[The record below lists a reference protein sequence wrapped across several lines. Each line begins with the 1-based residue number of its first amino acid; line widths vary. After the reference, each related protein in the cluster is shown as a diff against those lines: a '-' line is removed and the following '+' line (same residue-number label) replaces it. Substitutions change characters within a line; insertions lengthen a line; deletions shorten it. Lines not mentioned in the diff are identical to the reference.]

1 MNKRLSKLCGQMHPS
16 GLHRY
21 LPKKKSDSKSKTQGG
36 AYSADKIQL
45 VMSNLAEV
53 DVACALINKNP
64 ILMYQYVSCSSQAW
78 SYWN

>member
-1 MNKRLSKLCGQMHPS
+1 MNKRLSKLFGQMHPS

-53 DVACALINKNP
+53 DVACALTRI
-64 ILMYQYVSCSSQAW
+64 QS
-78 SYWN
+78 